1 MTGPSHIDGSL
12 QGLFTTPQRDTSA
25 EETPSGLEPLLE
37 ENLCTL
43 VGDATGEQLIE
54 RILYADSGKHV
65 IIGGPNPPLYRFR
78 GRMREFR
85 VPKKELEQS
94 VADVQDGETVFLFGI
109 SLGEQAAHILRTRPN
124 CKVIAWDRDPWLMRL
139 ALTGQDYKYSLGTG
153 RLTLCLGADLID
165 HLPSMPDYRLVM
177 HPVLREFYEDE
188 LLLTQEATRGE
199 HKDEDRKWVGLG
211 MGGVVY
217 NELSA
222 AVRAEGYSVFPLEV
236 RRWDPR
242 ETRIALQTL
251 RPERV
256 VTINYNSEVAS
267 VCHELEIPLVAWEV
281 DPKTDRP
288 PTPPAGGEDFRVF
301 TLHPKDVGQLED
313 AGFSS
318 VGYLPIGVDTD
329 KRYPLELN
337 EEERSRFAARVC
349 FVGSSLIDRARRF
362 KRLFLQLH
370 ASFNC
375 SAEESFDETS
385 ERLERVLAAERA
397 NYGVYNS
404 DQLLEEQFGEFLEAA
419 RRNGTPDDPKKWVAE
434 IVASQKRVAYV
445 SALSDF
451 GIHVWGDDR
460 WSEISAAVPGVH
472 YRGLAEQGHE
482 LTCVYSSAE
491 IHVDVNRI
499 YQPEAIP
506 MRVINVMA
514 CGGFMIAEH
523 SESIQE
529 LFEVGKEI
537 ETYRTI
543 EELETKVAHYLENP
557 GEAREIAQRGLE
569 AVRQRHTMRIRAASL
584 LA

>member
-12 QGLFTTPQRDTSA
+12 QGLFSAPQRDSSA
-25 EETPSGLEPLLE
+25 EEVPSGLEPLLE

-43 VGDATGEQLIE
+43 VGDPTGEQLIE

-78 GRMREFR
+78 GRLREFR
-85 VPKKELEQS
+85 VHKKELEQS
-94 VADVQDGETVFLFGI
+94 VAEVQDGETVFLFGI

-153 RLTLCLGADLID
+153 RLTLCLGADLIQ

-188 LLLTQEATRGE
+188 LLLTQEAARGE
-199 HKDEDRKWVGLG
+199 YKDEDRKWVGLG

-288 PTPPAGGEDFRVF
+288 PVPPAGGEDFRVF
-301 TLHPKDVGQLED
+301 TLHPKDVSQLED

-329 KRYPLELN
+329 RRYPIELN

-397 NYGVYNS
+397 NYGVYDS
-404 DQLLEEQFGEFLEAA
+404 DKLLEEHFGEFLEAA
-419 RRNGTPDDPKKWVAE
+419 HRNGTPDDPKKWVAE
-434 IVASQKRVAYV
+434 IVASQKRIAYV

-451 GIHVWGDDR
+451 GIHVWGDER
-460 WSEISAAVPGVH
+460 WTEVSSAVPGVH

-514 CGGFMIAEH
+514 CGGFLIAEH
-523 SESIQE
+523 SESIEE

-543 EELETKVAHYLENP
+543 EELEAKVAHYLEHP

>member
-1 MTGPSHIDGSL
+1 
-12 QGLFTTPQRDTSA
+12 
-25 EETPSGLEPLLE
+25 
-37 ENLCTL
+37 
-43 VGDATGEQLIE
+43 
-54 RILYADSGKHV
+54 
-65 IIGGPNPPLYRFR
+65 
-78 GRMREFR
+78 
-85 VPKKELEQS
+85 
-94 VADVQDGETVFLFGI
+94 
-109 SLGEQAAHILRTRPN
+109 
-124 CKVIAWDRDPWLMRL
+124 MRL

-153 RLTLCLGADLID
+153 RLTLCLGADLIQ

-188 LLLTQEATRGE
+188 LLLTQEAARGE
-199 HKDEDRKWVGLG
+199 YDAAERRWVGLG

-242 ETRIALQTL
+242 ETRIALKAL

-256 VTINYNSEVAS
+256 VTINYDSEVAS

-288 PTPPAGGEDFRVF
+288 PVPPAGGEDFRVF
-301 TLHPKDVGQLED
+301 TLHPKDVSQLED

-329 KRYPLELN
+329 RRYPIELN

-397 NYGVYNS
+397 NYGVYDS
-404 DQLLEEQFGEFLEAA
+404 DKLLEEHFGEFLEAA
-419 RRNGTPDDPKKWVAE
+419 HRNGTPDDPKKWVAE
-434 IVASQKRVAYV
+434 IVASQKRIAYV

-451 GIHVWGDDR
+451 GIHVWGDER
-460 WSEISAAVPGVH
+460 WTEVSSAVPGVH

-514 CGGFMIAEH
+514 CGGFLIAEH
-523 SESIQE
+523 SESIEE

-543 EELETKVAHYLENP
+543 EELEAKVAHYLEHP

>member
-1 MTGPSHIDGSL
+1 MPLMSL
-12 QGLFTTPQRDTSA
+12 VCAARALAAIQVTIRAMGGLLSA
-25 EETPSGLEPLLE
+25 H
-37 ENLCTL
+37 
-43 VGDATGEQLIE
+43 LIASSDDYGM
-54 RILYADSGKHV
+54 RIEG
-65 IIGGPNPPLYRFR
+65 
-78 GRMREFR
+78 
-85 VPKKELEQS
+85 
-94 VADVQDGETVFLFGI
+94 
-109 SLGEQAAHILRTRPN
+109 
-124 CKVIAWDRDPWLMRL
+124 
-139 ALTGQDYKYSLGTG
+139 
-153 RLTLCLGADLID
+153 
-165 HLPSMPDYRLVM
+165 
-177 HPVLREFYEDE
+177 YEDE

-256 VTINYNSEVAS
+256 VTINYDSEVAS

-288 PTPPAGGEDFRVF
+288 PAPPAGGEDFRVF

-337 EEERSRFAARVC
+337 EEERGRFAARVC

-397 NYGVYNS
+397 NYGVYSS

-514 CGGFMIAEH
+514 CGGFLIAEH

>member
-12 QGLFTTPQRDTSA
+12 QGLFSAPQRDSSA
-25 EETPSGLEPLLE
+25 EEVPSGLEPLLE

-43 VGDATGEQLIE
+43 VGDPTGEQLIE

-78 GRMREFR
+78 GRLREFR
-85 VPKKELEQS
+85 VHKKELEQS
-94 VADVQDGETVFLFGI
+94 VAEVQDGETVFLFGI

-153 RLTLCLGADLID
+153 RLTLCLGADLIQ

-188 LLLTQEATRGE
+188 LLLTQEAARGE
-199 HKDEDRKWVGLG
+199 YKDEDRKWVGLG

-242 ETRIALQTL
+242 ETRIALKAL

-288 PTPPAGGEDFRVF
+288 PVPPAGGEDFRVF
-301 TLHPKDVGQLED
+301 TLHPKDVSQLED

-329 KRYPLELN
+329 RRYPIELN

-397 NYGVYNS
+397 NYGVYDS
-404 DQLLEEQFGEFLEAA
+404 DKLLEEHFGEFLEAA
-419 RRNGTPDDPKKWVAE
+419 HRNGTPDDPKKWVAE
-434 IVASQKRVAYV
+434 IVASQKRIAYV

-451 GIHVWGDDR
+451 GIHVWGDER
-460 WSEISAAVPGVH
+460 WTEVSSAVPGVH

-514 CGGFMIAEH
+514 CGGFLIAEH
-523 SESIQE
+523 SESIEE

-543 EELETKVAHYLENP
+543 EELEAKVAHYLEHP

>member
-1 MTGPSHIDGSL
+1 MTGLSHIDGSL
-12 QGLFTTPQRDTSA
+12 AGLFSHA
-25 EETPSGLEPLLE
+25 EPGPSDEAPPSGLEPLLE

-43 VGDATGEQLIE
+43 LGNPAGEQLIE
-54 RILYADSGKHV
+54 RILLADSGKHV

-78 GRMREFR
+78 GRLREFT
-85 VPKKELEQS
+85 VSKKELEQS
-94 VADVQDGETVFLFGI
+94 VEEVEDGETVFLFGL

-139 ALTGQDYKYSLGTG
+139 ALTKEDYKYSLGTG
-153 RLTLCLGADLID
+153 RLSLALGADLLD
-165 HLPSMPDYRLVM
+165 HLPSLDTYRVVL
-177 HPVLREFYEDE
+177 HPVLKDFYEDE
-188 LLLTQEATRGE
+188 LRLVEDARRGAFG
-199 HKDEDRKWVGLG
+199 EDRRWIGLG
-211 MGGVVY
+211 MGGVVF

-222 AVRAEGYSVFPLEV
+222 AVRAEGYTVFPLEV
-236 RRWDPR
+236 RRWAPL
-242 ETRIALQTL
+242 ETRIALERL

-256 VTINYNSEVAS
+256 ITINYDSAVATL
-267 VCHELEIPLVAWEV
+267 CHELEIPLVAWEV

-288 PTPPAGGEDFRVF
+288 PTPPAGKEDFRVF
-301 TLHPKDVGQLED
+301 TLHPRDVAPLRS

-318 VGYLPIGVDTD
+318 VDYLPIGADTE
-329 KRYPLELN
+329 KRRPVELS
-337 EEERSRFAARVC
+337 ELDRSRFAARVC

-375 SAEESFDETS
+375 SSEESFDATS

-397 NYGVYNS
+397 DYAVYDS
-404 DQLLEEQFGEFLEAA
+404 DELLEEHFGPFLEAA

-451 GIHVWGDDR
+451 GIHVWGDER
-460 WSEISAAVPGVH
+460 WREIAANVAGLR

-482 LTCVYSSAE
+482 LTCVYSGAE
-491 IHVDVNRI
+491 VHVDVNRI

-506 MRVINVMA
+506 MRVFNVLA
-514 CGGFMIAEH
+514 CGGFLIAEH
-523 SESIQE
+523 SDSIE
-529 LFEVGKEI
+529 EAFEVGKEI

-543 EELETKVAHYLENP
+543 DELESKVEHFLANP
-557 GEAREIAQRGLE
+557 DQALEIARSGLE
-569 AVRQRHTMRIRAASL
+569 AVRTRHTMRLRAASL
-584 LA
+584 LG